1 MEGLEADECDGVEP
15 SLLSCLG
22 AVAGVPVIMS
32 ASQSPS
38 PPGAASI
45 AVCGLY
51 TLMPS
56 PASRRSDCC

>member
-1 MEGLEADECDGVEP
+1 MEGLEADECDGAEP

-22 AVAGVPVIMS
+22 AVASVPVIMS

-38 PPGAASI
+38 PPVAASI

-51 TLMPS
+51 T
-56 PASRRSDCC
+56 